1 MTVKTPENTW
11 GLPSQV
17 VVTLYE
23 PALAFELTVTVAVA
37 ELVPLGERLALEKAF
52 ELMVLF
58 ERVQAEPST
67 VSTS

>member
-37 ELVPLGERLALEKAF
+37 ELVPLGEVGSREGVRTDGA
-52 ELMVLF
+52 V
-58 ERVQAEPST
+58 R
-67 VSTS
+67 TSAG